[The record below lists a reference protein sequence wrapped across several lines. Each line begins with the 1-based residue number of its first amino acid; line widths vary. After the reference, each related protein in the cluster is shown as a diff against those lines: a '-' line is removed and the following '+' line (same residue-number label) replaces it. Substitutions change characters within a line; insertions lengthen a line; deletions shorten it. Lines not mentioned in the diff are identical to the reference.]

1 MQLMSHVLKTNKRES
16 VVVVVFFRVSF
27 VRDYVCTKDK
37 QHRERR
43 NGRIYTNNK
52 RVLKRLT

>member
-16 VVVVVFFRVSF
+16 VVVVFFRVSF

-37 QHRERR
+37 QQRERR